1 MPDPTDI
8 PPYIPNREKDRG
20 RGQGRGRGK
29 PHHYHN
35 NRSRQTNTVTTVEW
49 LSDEVIAAGLK
60 DSTVFLHDVRS
71 GGSASRLRHN
81 GPVAR
86 ICRVDEWRVVV
97 GGVHSVSPAPAPAPA
112 LYLEWLDVYVCA
124 NDEKLQMY
132 DLRYPPTNTNPNP
145 KGNKNYN
152 YNRHTS
158 TATAASTSTKPYLVF
173 QDYSPVNI
181 TPEFDLSSEL
191 GILANGASPPWINYV
206 PLYVE
211 RVDSACRTLMLTMIH
226 LYTGVAS
233 DEHTIQL
240 FSLRTGELVSSS
252 PSPLSRYKYS
262 KGISSLCFESG
273 GEGGIQAPQTPGLL
287 VCSGDGVDEWRW

>member
-71 GGSASRLRHN
+71 GGSALRLRHN

-97 GGVHSVSPAPAPAPA
+97 GGVHSVLPP
-112 LYLEWLDVYVCA
+112 LYLCLPAMVWCMCVLTIKSYKCTTCA
-124 NDEKLQMY
+124 THQQNPTQIQIPKGIKTTTVMHLRLRLQNPTSFSKITPRLISPQNSTLILNWVFLLMV
-132 DLRYPPTNTNPNP
+132 RYP
-145 KGNKNYN
+145 
-152 YNRHTS
+152 
-158 TATAASTSTKPYLVF
+158 L
-173 QDYSPVNI
+173 D
-181 TPEFDLSSEL
+181 
-191 GILANGASPPWINYV
+191 
-206 PLYVE
+206 
-211 RVDSACRTLMLTMIH
+211 
-226 LYTGVAS
+226 
-233 DEHTIQL
+233 
-240 FSLRTGELVSSS
+240 
-252 PSPLSRYKYS
+252 
-262 KGISSLCFESG
+262 
-273 GEGGIQAPQTPGLL
+273 
-287 VCSGDGVDEWRW
+287 